1 MAMRRLRIGF
11 TAVVAALAVALPLVA
26 CGAQGPTGAESPA
39 TSGAGVAGERQ
50 TVKPATDKDF
60 DRNNFSRS
68 ARIDNQWSPLTP
80 GMQFTFEGRANRGQ
94 GRLPHRV
101 VFTVTD
107 LTKVIDGVRTA
118 VMWDRDF
125 NAGQIVEAELAFF
138 AQDDDG
144 NVWLLGEYPEEWE
157 DGKFSDAPD
166 VWFSGVDGARAGVMM
181 RADPRLGTSS
191 YRQGY
196 APKIEF
202 QDRARVYQMGQRTC
216 VPVGCYEDVLVTD
229 EWNAV
234 EPGDAHQ
241 RKFYA
246 RGVGN
251 IRVGAAGGK
260 EQEELVLV
268 KLAHLDPGALAQA
281 REEALKLER
290 RAYRVR
296 EDVYGG
302 SPPAEHTP

>member
-1 MAMRRLRIGF
+1 MRRLRLDF
-11 TAVVAALAVALPLVA
+11 AAVVVALGLAA
-26 CGAQGPTGAESPA
+26 CGQTGADAPAASDTPA
-39 TSGAGVAGERQ
+39 TSIKAP
-50 TVKPATDKDF
+50 VKQAVDTDF
-60 DRNNFSRS
+60 DRKKFTRS
-68 ARIDNQWSPLTP
+68 TRIDNQWTPLTP

-107 LTKVIDGVRTA
+107 LTKVIDGVRTV

-125 NAGQIVEAELAFF
+125 NAGQIVETELAFF

-157 DGKFSDAPD
+157 DGKFSGAPD
-166 VWFSGVDGARAGVMM
+166 VWFSGVADARAGIMM

-191 YRQGY
+191 YLQGF
-196 APKIEF
+196 APEIEF
-202 QDRARVYQMGQRTC
+202 SDRARVHQTGQRTC
-216 VPVGCYEDVLVTD
+216 VPLGCYDNVLVTD
-229 EWNAV
+229 EWNAL
-234 EPGDAHQ
+234 EKGDAHQ

-246 RGVGN
+246 PGLGN
-251 IRVGAAGGK
+251 IRVGAAGGT
-260 EQEELVLV
+260 EQEVLVLV
-268 KLAHLDPGALAQA
+268 KLSHLDPGALAQA

-296 EDVYGG
+296 KDVYGG
-302 SPPAEHTP
+302 TQPAKHTP

>member
-1 MAMRRLRIGF
+1 MRLLARDFLPEIHAGGRKMAMRRLRIGF
-11 TAVVAALAVALPLVA
+11 TAVVATVSMALPLAA
-26 CGAQGPTGAESPA
+26 CGADRPTPAESPA
-39 TSGAGVAGERQ
+39 TSGGAVEAERK
-50 TVKPATDKDF
+50 TLEPATEKDF

-68 ARIDNQWSPLTP
+68 TRIDNRWTPLTP
-80 GMQFTFEGRANRGQ
+80 GMQFTFEGRANRGK

-107 LTKVIDGVRTA
+107 LSKVVDGVRTR
-118 VMWDRDF
+118 VLWDQDI
-125 NAGQIVEAELAFF
+125 NAGELAETELAFW

-157 DGKFSDAPD
+157 NGKFSDAPD
-166 VWFSGVDGARAGVMM
+166 VWFSGVDGAKAGVMM

-216 VPVGCYEDVLVTD
+216 VPVGCYDDVLVTD

-246 RGVGN
+246 PGVGN
-251 IRVGAAGGK
+251 
-260 EQEELVLV
+260 
-268 KLAHLDPGALAQA
+268 
-281 REEALKLER
+281 
-290 RAYRVR
+290 VR
-296 EDVYGG
+296 
-302 SPPAEHTP
+302 

>member
-1 MAMRRLRIGF
+1 MRRLRIGF
-11 TAVVAALAVALPLVA
+11 TAVVAAVGLALPLAA
-26 CGAQGPTGAESPA
+26 CGSEEPTGAESPA
-39 TSGAGVAGERQ
+39 TSGTAAASNGTATR
-50 TVKPATDKDF
+50 PATEKDF

-68 ARIDNQWSPLTP
+68 TRIDNRWSPLTP

-107 LTKVIDGVRTA
+107 LTKVIDGVRTV

-125 NAGQIVEAELAFF
+125 NAGQIVETELAFF

-144 NVWLLGEYPEEWE
+144 NIWLLGEYPEEWE
-157 DGKFSDAPD
+157 DGKFSGAPD
-166 VWFSGVDGARAGVMM
+166 VWFSGVDRARAGLMM

-191 YRQGY
+191 YLQGY
-196 APKIEF
+196 APEIEF
-202 QDRARVYQMGQRTC
+202 SDRAKVHQLGQRTC
-216 VPVGCYEDVLVTD
+216 VPVGCYDDVLVTD
-229 EWNAV
+229 EWNPLEA
-234 EPGDAHQ
+234 GDAHQ

-246 RGVGN
+246 PGVGN
-251 IRVGAAGGK
+251 VRVGAAGGK

-268 KLAHLDPGALAQA
+268 KLSHLDPGALAQA
-281 REEALKLER
+281 REEALELER

-296 EDVYGG
+296 KDVYGG
-302 SPPAEHTP
+302 LPPAEHTP

>member
-11 TAVVAALAVALPLVA
+11 TAVVAAVGMALPLAA
-26 CGAQGPTGAESPA
+26 CGPEEPTGTESPA
-39 TSGAGVAGERQ
+39 TSGTTAAPNAAATR
-50 TVKPATDKDF
+50 PATEKDF

-68 ARIDNQWSPLTP
+68 TRIDNRWSPLTP

-107 LTKVIDGVRTA
+107 LTKVIDGVRTV

-125 NAGQIVEAELAFF
+125 NAGQIVETELAFF

-157 DGKFSDAPD
+157 DGKFSGAPD

-191 YRQGY
+191 YLQGY
-196 APKIEF
+196 APEIEF
-202 QDRARVYQMGQRTC
+202 SDRAKVHQLGQRTC
-216 VPVGCYEDVLVTD
+216 VPLGCYDDVLVTD
-229 EWNAV
+229 EWNPLEA
-234 EPGDAHQ
+234 GDAHQ

-246 RGVGN
+246 PGVGN
-251 IRVGAAGGK
+251 VRVGAAGGK

-268 KLAHLDPGALAQA
+268 KLSHLDPGALAQA
-281 REEALKLER
+281 REEALELER

-302 SPPAEHTP
+302 LPPAEHTP

>member
-11 TAVVAALAVALPLVA
+11 TAVVAAVGLALPLAA
-26 CGAQGPTGAESPA
+26 CGSEEPTGAESPA
-39 TSGAGVAGERQ
+39 TSGTAAASNGTATR
-50 TVKPATDKDF
+50 PATEKDF

-68 ARIDNQWSPLTP
+68 TRIDNRWSPLTP

-107 LTKVIDGVRTA
+107 LTKVIDGVRTV

-125 NAGQIVEAELAFF
+125 NAGQIVETELAFF

-144 NVWLLGEYPEEWE
+144 NIWLLGEYPEEWE
-157 DGKFSDAPD
+157 DGKFSGAPD
-166 VWFSGVDGARAGVMM
+166 VWFSGVDRAKAGVMM

-191 YRQGY
+191 YLQGY
-196 APKIEF
+196 APEIEF
-202 QDRARVYQMGQRTC
+202 SDRAKVHQLGQRTC
-216 VPVGCYEDVLVTD
+216 VPVGCYDDVLVTD
-229 EWNAV
+229 EWNPLEA
-234 EPGDAHQ
+234 GDAHQ

-246 RGVGN
+246 PGVGN
-251 IRVGAAGGK
+251 VRVGAAGGK

-268 KLAHLDPGALAQA
+268 KLSHLDPGALAQA
-281 REEALKLER
+281 REEALELER

-296 EDVYGG
+296 KDVYGG
-302 SPPAEHTP
+302 LPPAEHTP

>member
-11 TAVVAALAVALPLVA
+11 TAVVAAVGLALPLAA
-26 CGAQGPTGAESPA
+26 CGSEEPTGAESPA
-39 TSGAGVAGERQ
+39 TSGTAAASNGTATR
-50 TVKPATDKDF
+50 PATEKDF

-68 ARIDNQWSPLTP
+68 TRIDNRWSPLTP

-107 LTKVIDGVRTA
+107 LTKVIDGVRTV

-125 NAGQIVEAELAFF
+125 NAGQIVETELAFF

-144 NVWLLGEYPEEWE
+144 NIWLLGEYPEEWE
-157 DGKFSDAPD
+157 DGKFSGAPD

-181 RADPRLGTSS
+181 RADPQLGTSS
-191 YRQGY
+191 YLQGY
-196 APKIEF
+196 APEIEF
-202 QDRARVYQMGQRTC
+202 SDRAKVHQMDQRTC
-216 VPVGCYEDVLVTD
+216 VPVGCYDGVLVTD
-229 EWNAV
+229 EWNAL
-234 EPGDAHQ
+234 EAGDAHQ

-246 RGVGN
+246 PGVGN
-251 IRVGAAGGK
+251 VRVGAAGGK

-268 KLAHLDPGALAQA
+268 KLSHLDPGALAQA

-302 SPPAEHTP
+302 LPPAEHTP

>member
-1 MAMRRLRIGF
+1 MRRLRLVF
-11 TAVVAALAVALPLVA
+11 ATVVVVLGLAA
-26 CGAQGPTGAESPA
+26 CGQAGTDVPAASDTPA
-39 TSGAGVAGERQ
+39 TSIK
-50 TVKPATDKDF
+50 TPVKQAVDTDF
-60 DRNNFSRS
+60 DRKKFTRS
-68 ARIDNQWSPLTP
+68 TRIDNQWTPLTP

-107 LTKVIDGVRTA
+107 LTKVIDGVRTV

-125 NAGQIVEAELAFF
+125 NAGQIVETELAFF

-157 DGKFSDAPD
+157 DGKFSGAPD
-166 VWFSGVDGARAGVMM
+166 VWFSGVADARAGIMM

-191 YRQGY
+191 YLQGF
-196 APKIEF
+196 APEIEF
-202 QDRARVYQMGQRTC
+202 SDRARVHQTGQRTC
-216 VPVGCYEDVLVTD
+216 VPLGCYDNVLVTD
-229 EWNAV
+229 EWNAL
-234 EPGDAHQ
+234 EKGDAHQ

-246 RGVGN
+246 PGLGN
-251 IRVGAAGGK
+251 IRVGAAGGT
-260 EQEELVLV
+260 EQEVLVLV
-268 KLAHLDPGALAQA
+268 KLSHLDPGALAQA

-296 EDVYGG
+296 KDVYGG
-302 SPPAEHTP
+302 TQPAKHTP